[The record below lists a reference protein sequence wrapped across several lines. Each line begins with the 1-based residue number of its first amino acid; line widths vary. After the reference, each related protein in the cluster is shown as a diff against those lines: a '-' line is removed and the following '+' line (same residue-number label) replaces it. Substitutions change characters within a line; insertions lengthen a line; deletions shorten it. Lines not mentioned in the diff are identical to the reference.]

1 MALIMPSF
9 RLTSIRLNRD
19 WSSPLWYRMHAKA
32 GAWPGQQRP
41 RSSRQILLE
50 ISFWFLT
57 VHGRPKGQTERYRHA
72 EHLKMIITFY

>member
-1 MALIMPSF
+1 V
-9 RLTSIRLNRD
+9 
-19 WSSPLWYRMHAKA
+19 HAKA

-50 ISFWFLT
+50 ISIWFLT
-57 VHGRPKGQTERYRHA
+57 VHGRPEGQTERYQHA